1 MKTMKT
7 NDIIDVLIVDDEP
20 DVRTVLKSALSS
32 ISYINIVGEADNVPE
47 AVRKIH
53 KHKPRLIFLD
63 IEMPDYSGLQ
73 LVEFFNAYEIN
84 FEIIFVTA
92 YDEYALEAFRVSAF
106 DYLLKPINQ
115 SELISSLEQYR
126 KKRIN
131 HKLAE
136 RISQFKKS
144 YESDEP
150 IDKIAVS
157 TSEGIAFLDISEI
170 VLLEASNVYTT
181 VIGSDG
187 VKTVASK
194 PLGEFE
200 TMLKNNPS
208 FYRPH
213 RSFLI
218 NLKYIDKLDTTE
230 GDIIYMQNKIQVPL
244 SRYKKKEFM
253 ESVKKYIV

>member
-1 MKTMKT
+1 MMTMKT

-20 DVRTVLKSALSS
+20 DVRTVLKSALKN
-32 ISYINIVGEADNVPE
+32 INYINIVGEADNVPE

-53 KHKPRLIFLD
+53 KHQPQLIFLD

-73 LVEFFNAYEIN
+73 LIEFFNPDEIH

-115 SELISSLEQYR
+115 EQLKASLHQYR
-126 KKRIN
+126 KKSSN
-131 HKLAE
+131 HQLVE
-136 RISQFKKS
+136 RISQFKKT
-144 YESDEP
+144 YESDDP
-150 IDKIAVS
+150 VDKIAVS
-157 TSEGIAFLDISEI
+157 TAEGITFITISDI

-181 VIGSDG
+181 IITSDQ

-194 PLGEFE
+194 PIGEFE
-200 TMLKNNPS
+200 AMLKNNQS

-218 NLKYIDKLDTTE
+218 NLRHMDKLDTTE
-230 GDIIYMQNKIQVPL
+230 GDIIYMLHHIQVPL

-253 ESVKKYIV
+253 ERVKKYIV